1 MQLLRHQNNY
11 PALGTGTLILSTQ
24 GHNLLGDY
32 IPQVMQDYTSQFQ
45 FNLFGGYPLAK
56 DVVPSAIFA
65 AAFGVIFLLH
75 LTIFLINVSRQHY
88 FWISIGWIFYS
99 IMRIIGWVLRITWSA
114 TLSNTRMGITAEV
127 FLILPTILLVSLNLM
142 LAARIFTWRHPVGG
156 SRKLFWNTMLLLYFI
171 VLGIV
176 VMTIVCAASPY
187 VYFLSLENYIRFQKG
202 VQASSILLIL
212 YSLTA
217 VSLLLLAYFFP
228 TTKKD
233 DNFYTYQPWW
243 IESFSP
249 FYFVEKGAKEE
260 AEESFMKRVSNH
272 RHAVRVIA
280 ATHHHYNMVQGVTT
294 QRGSLK
300 HNVSL
305 MIIVVTTIL
314 IFIPAILRAIVVF
327 EARFNMDGSNLTHPV
342 VMYIFWGLCEVIIN
356 ALYIVGRVDLRF
368 YRPDRLPKRVRNI
381 VTAEQSLNN
390 TPDNQSLVSMDASIF
405 SGEKPVR
412 RSVPGYTTVKDDQLE
427 QSSDFDFDGHTTDSS
442 NSPYPSDEFNF

>member
-1 MQLLRHQNNY
+1 
-11 PALGTGTLILSTQ
+11 
-24 GHNLLGDY
+24 
-32 IPQVMQDYTSQFQ
+32 
-45 FNLFGGYPLAK
+45 
-56 DVVPSAIFA
+56 
-65 AAFGVIFLLH
+65 
-75 LTIFLINVSRQHY
+75 
-88 FWISIGWIFYS
+88 
-99 IMRIIGWVLRITWSA
+99 
-114 TLSNTRMGITAEV
+114 
-127 FLILPTILLVSLNLM
+127 
-142 LAARIFTWRHPVGG
+142 
-156 SRKLFWNTMLLLYFI
+156 MLLLYFI

-300 HNVSL
+300 HIVSL

-314 IFIPAILRAIVVF
+314 IFIPAILRAIVMF
-327 EARFNMDGSNLTHPV
+327 EGRFNMYGSRLTDPV

-356 ALYIVGRVDLRF
+356 ALYIIGRVDLRF

-381 VTAEQSLNN
+381 ITAEQSLHN
-390 TPDNQSLVSMDASIF
+390 TSDNQSLVSLDASIL
-405 SGEKPVR
+405 SGEKPVSHSGAR
-412 RSVPGYTTVKDDQLE
+412 YTTTDDDELSH
-427 QSSDFDFDGHTTDSS
+427 SSDFVFDGHTMDTESP
-442 NSPYPSDEFNF
+442 PYPSDEFKF